1 MNLAALRAQFR
12 SEADDSAAP
21 YLFADAEL
29 NDWLNQAVEEAA
41 IRADLLL
48 EVDDAAVCQINV
60 ASGTAGYPLHA
71 KITRVSHAE
80 FLADGE
86 DATSSTRL
94 ELIDRVKLDR
104 VRPCWRQETERPRF
118 LLTENGTARLAPNPD
133 ENGTVTLEAYRLPM
147 TTMAADDDTPE
158 IREQHHRYLVDWA
171 LFRAYSKPDTE
182 TQDLARAQAAQARFE
197 DHFGPR
203 PDADMKQS
211 DERQP
216 HANAAFYW

>member
-12 SEADDSAAP
+12 SEADDSVSP

-48 EVDDAAVCQINV
+48 EVDDAAVCTIDV
-60 ASGTAGYPLHA
+60 TAATSAYPLHA
-71 KITRVSHAE
+71 KITRVTYAS

-86 DATSSTRL
+86 DATDAT
-94 ELIDRVKLDR
+94 ELTLTDRIKLDR
-104 VRPCWRQETERPRF
+104 IRPCWRTESDRPIY
-118 LLTENGTARLAPNPD
+118 LLTENGTARLVPKPD
-133 ENGTVTLEAYRLPM
+133 ANGTLTLEAYRLPM
-147 TTMAADDDTPE
+147 TAMADDSDSPE

-182 TQDLARAQAAQARFE
+182 TQDLPRAQAAQTRFE
-197 DHFGPR
+197 DHFGAR